1 MYQQQVAAGSPWKS
15 RKSSPHALGNE
26 LDAHIVGCIW
36 AATVREK
43 VIDSES

>member
-26 LDAHIVGCIW
+26 LDGERPAIPSCKL
-36 AATVREK
+36 AMTF
-43 VIDSES
+43 